1 VHAINMWGVVIDVFL
16 CFATSG
22 SFIFLF
28 KLFHHLVILA
38 ISGYMSDIFAAYCTI
53 W

>member
-1 VHAINMWGVVIDVFL
+1 VIDVFRH
-16 CFATSG
+16 FATSG
-22 SFIFLF
+22 CFVFLF

-38 ISGYMSDIFAAYCTI
+38 ISGYMSGVFAAYCTI